1 MTEREESVFDT
12 IDELRMDATSR
23 FFRLANAL
31 PVWEIVKGELT
42 EHWRTEAHMGRSLEE
57 SGR

>member
-12 IDELRMDATSR
+12 IDELRMDTTSR

-42 EHWRTEAHMGRSLEE
+42 EHWMTEAHMGRSLEE